1 VSATFLNLPP
11 PTAGEIEPPPGW
23 PEPPGRAAY
32 SGLAGAIVDA
42 IAPHT
47 EADPVA
53 VLGQL
58 LVAAG
63 SAAGRGAY
71 FEVEATRHHPNEF
84 VVLVGDSAKAR
95 KGSSWDHVAR
105 AMGKA
110 DPGFPVR
117 VHAGLS
123 TGEGLIWA
131 VRDPSGPDPGAADK
145 RLLAVETEFASVL
158 KATGRDM
165 GTLSPV
171 LRNAWDGRALQ
182 TLTRNTPARATG
194 AHVSVIGHITAAELA
209 ALLSSV
215 EVANGFMNRF
225 LLLACRRVRLLPEG
239 GAPDPLSGS
248 GLDQE
253 LASAIKAARG
263 RGQVRFGTDARSYW
277 WDTYP
282 ALSVAGAGL
291 AGSMCARAEAH
302 VLRLA
307 LIYTLLDSAAAISYT
322 HLEAALAL
330 WDYSARSAAWALGTS
345 SGDPVAEQIYAALV
359 ASPPGL
365 TRTQIRDL
373 FARNQ
378 PAIAIDQALASLAQS
393 GRATVTRQATGGRP
407 ADIWAACLPPG

>member
-1 VSATFLNLPP
+1 MSATFLNLPP
-11 PTAGEIEPPPGW
+11 PTAGTIEPPPGW

-32 SGLAGAIVDA
+32 CGLAGAIADA
-42 IAPHT
+42 ITPHT

-63 SAAGRGAY
+63 SAAGKGAY

-105 AMGKA
+105 AMEKA

-131 VRDPSGPDPGAADK
+131 VRDPQGGDPGAADK

-182 TLTRNTPARATG
+182 TLTRTAPARATG

-239 GAPDPLSGS
+239 GAPDPLAGS
-248 GLDQE
+248 GLGEE

-263 RGQVRFGTDARSYW
+263 KGQVRFGIDARAYW

-282 ALSVAGAGL
+282 SLSVAGPGL

-307 LIYTLLDSAAAISYT
+307 LIYALLDGAASISCT

-345 SGDPVAEQIYAALV
+345 SGDPVAEQIHAALV
-359 ASPPGL
+359 ASPSGL
-365 TRTQIRDL
+365 SRTQIRDL

-378 PAIAIDQALASLAQS
+378 PAIAIDQALASLAQA

-407 ADIWAACLPPG
+407 ADIWAARLPG

>member
-1 VSATFLNLPP
+1 MSSLPVFSP
-11 PTAGEIEPPPGW
+11 RTAGEIEPPPGW
-23 PEPPGRAAY
+23 PGPPGRTAY
-32 SGLAGAIVDA
+32 CGLAGAIADA
-42 IAPHT
+42 ITPHT
-47 EADPVA
+47 EADAVA

-71 FEVEATRHHPNEF
+71 FEVEATRHFPNEF

-105 AMGKA
+105 AMEKA
-110 DPGFPVR
+110 DPGFPAR

-131 VRDPSGPDPGAADK
+131 VRDPLGPDPGAADK

-182 TLTRNTPARATG
+182 TLTRTAPARATG

-239 GAPDPLSGS
+239 GAPDPLAGS
-248 GLDQE
+248 GLGEE

-263 RGQVRFGTDARSYW
+263 KGQVRFGIDARAYW

-282 ALSVAGAGL
+282 SLSVAGPRLGRL
-291 AGSMCARAEAH
+291 DVREGGGPRAAPG
-302 VLRLA
+302 
-307 LIYTLLDSAAAISYT
+307 T
-322 HLEAALAL
+322 HLRIVGRCRQHFLHPLGGCAG
-330 WDYSARSAAWALGTS
+330 ALGLF
-345 SGDPVAEQIYAALV
+345 GPFGRLGARDFERGPRRRADPRRIGGEPVR
-359 ASPPGL
+359 SL
-365 TRTQIRDL
+365 THPD
-373 FARNQ
+373 
-378 PAIAIDQALASLAQS
+378 P
-393 GRATVTRQATGGRP
+393 
-407 ADIWAACLPPG
+407 

>member
-1 VSATFLNLPP
+1 MSTAFLNLPP
-11 PTAGEIEPPPGW
+11 PTAGEVQPPPGW

-32 SGLAGAIVDA
+32 AGLAGAVVDA

-105 AMGKA
+105 AMEKA
-110 DPGFPVR
+110 DPGFPAR

-182 TLTRNTPARATG
+182 TLTRTAPARATG

-248 GLDQE
+248 GLDEE
-253 LASAIKAARG
+253 LASAMKAARG
-263 RGQVRFGTDARSYW
+263 RGQVRLGIDARAYW

-282 ALSVAGAGL
+282 GLSVAGAGL

-307 LIYTLLDSAAAISYT
+307 LIYTLLDGAAAISCT

-330 WDYSARSAAWALGTS
+330 WGYSARSAAWALGAST
-345 SGDPVAEQIYAALV
+345 GDPVAEQIHAALV
-359 ASPPGL
+359 ASPSGL
-365 TRTQIRDL
+365 SRTQIRDL

-393 GRATVTRQATGGRP
+393 SRATVTRQATGGRP

>member
-359 ASPPGL
+359 ASPSGL
-365 TRTQIRDL
+365 TRTHIRDL